1 MNINRARGRRRI
13 GIILSVIW
21 FLGFGLFLWQRTV
34 EDIVQPYSDTLKA
47 CGEILDIDNEALRY
61 LRTVEER
68 DRRQSANF
76 AKYKKC
82 QTDTEVAWNNTL
94 PRNWLTLAVVVG
106 VDLVT
111 IALGWLVVWIGVVI
125 VRWVQVGFAT
135 A

>member
-61 LRTVEER
+61 LRTV
-68 DRRQSANF
+68 
-76 AKYKKC
+76 
-82 QTDTEVAWNNTL
+82 
-94 PRNWLTLAVVVG
+94 
-106 VDLVT
+106 
-111 IALGWLVVWIGVVI
+111 
-125 VRWVQVGFAT
+125 
-135 A
+135 